1 MSGRSVLLRFV
12 LLLAVPLM
20 LTSHSA
26 AETPKLSVSEAD
38 DACARYAGVYVSKIE
53 NEREVKDKV
62 PVWKFKCEH
71 HPHKATCDDALETI
85 QMVRGGNSLKC
96 GQPVIVIQSPPPA
109 RSEPKA
115 LPPVNPKIAEADD
128 ACARFAGTYISK
140 TENEPEVRVLVPVW
154 KSKCE
159 QHPYK
164 PTCDDTADT
173 IEMVRHFRALTCV
186 GGSPN
191 R

>member
-85 QMVRGGNSLKC
+85 QMVRG
-96 GQPVIVIQSPPPA
+96 A
-109 RSEPKA
+109 
-115 LPPVNPKIAEADD
+115 
-128 ACARFAGTYISK
+128 T
-140 TENEPEVRVLVPVW
+140 
-154 KSKCE
+154 
-159 QHPYK
+159 H
-164 PTCDDTADT
+164 
-173 IEMVRHFRALTCV
+173 
-186 GGSPN
+186 
-191 R
+191 